1 MERGAAL
8 SAEER
13 RRDGPEI
20 IWAPWRS
27 EYVGDE
33 DARQE
38 RPGCVFCDLPERG
51 DDEAAY
57 ILHRGKGA
65 YVVMN
70 LYPYNPGHVMVVP
83 FAHVQDLGGLGD
95 DLPSEMIRLAQTTE
109 RILSEALRPHGF
121 NVGINIGRAGG
132 AGIADHLHMH
142 VLPRWTA
149 DTNFLTSLADAR
161 VIPLGLDE
169 TYSLLSKGFAS

>member
-1 MERGAAL
+1 M
-8 SAEER
+8 
-13 RRDGPEI
+13 
-20 IWAPWRS
+20 
-27 EYVGDE
+27 
-33 DARQE
+33 
-38 RPGCVFCDLPERG
+38 RG
-51 DDEAAY
+51 DDPGAY
-57 ILHRGKGA
+57 ILHRGESA

-83 FAHVQDLGGLGD
+83 FAHVQDLDSLDD
-95 DLPSEMIRLAQTTE
+95 DLAVEIVRLAQRTE

-142 VLPRWTA
+142 VVPRWSA

-161 VIPLGLDE
+161 VIPQGLDE
-169 TYSLLSKGFAS
+169 TYELLAKGFAR